1 MTTPIAK
8 GRRLQQRAK
17 KALEARGYR
26 VEVAQNVIR
35 WIPDKNAFGPRRLVL
50 KPISTHHDLFTLWD
64 LLWCR
69 EDGVLGLAQV
79 TTKENLSHRRT
90 KILADGFP
98 LTPHCWILAYVGG
111 RGAHFRLYRPP
122 FEAWEEIVK

>member
-1 MTTPIAK
+1 MLNSSAK
-8 GRRLQQRAK
+8 GRRLVQIARK
-17 KALEARGYR
+17 LLEARGYR
-26 VEVAQNVIR
+26 VEIAQNAVR
-35 WIPDKNAFGPRRLVL
+35 WWKDKKTDALQPRSV
-50 KPISTHHDLFTLWD
+50 HHDLFTLWD

>member
-1 MTTPIAK
+1 MNPAAK
-8 GRRLQQRAK
+8 GRRLQQLAK

-35 WIPDKNAFGPRRLVL
+35 WIPVVRDRHKISPELR
-50 KPISTHHDLFTLWD
+50 PISTHHDLFTLWD

-69 EDGVLGLAQV
+69 DDGVLGVAQV

-111 RGAHFRLYRPP
+111 RGAHFRVYRPP
-122 FEAWEEIVK
+122 FEAWQEIVK